1 MKHQLIELLKKVND
15 GASSA
20 PTMVDKLVHQYQM
33 MSITFAIC
41 FFVLLLITVVLI
53 FLSVKAYKNGNTI
66 LKDNSWNDGEPTI
79 IAVFLWFGLGML
91 VIFSLYGTFYYL
103 TGAVAPDWAMLNS
116 LVNG

>member
-15 GASSA
+15 GASNA
-20 PTMVDKLVHQYQM
+20 PTMVNNLIHQYQM
-33 MSITFAIC
+33 MSITFTIF
-41 FFVLLLITVVLI
+41 FFVLLLATMVFI

-79 IAVFLWFGLGML
+79 IAVLLWGVLGIL
-91 VIFSLYGTFYYL
+91 VLLSLFEIFYYL
-103 TGAVAPDWAMLNS
+103 VGAVAPDWAMLNS

>member
-20 PTMVDKLVHQYQM
+20 PTMINKLIHQYQM
-33 MSITFAIC
+33 MSITFTVC
-41 FFVLLLITVVLI
+41 FFALLLITVALI

-66 LKDNSWNDGEPTI
+66 LKDDAWNDEPTI
-79 IAVFLWFGLGML
+79 IAILLWCGLGIL
-91 VIFSLYGTFYYL
+91 VIISLCGTFYYL
-103 TGAVAPDWAMLNS
+103 AGAVAPDWAIINS